1 MKSIQDIL
9 GGKKNMKR
17 LTKLEKLKIILDLR
31 AEGWRGSMEDYYLY
45 RLAWKVMEKQLCLE
59 K

>member
-1 MKSIQDIL
+1 
-9 GGKKNMKR
+9 MKR
-17 LTKLEKLKIILDLR
+17 LTKSEKKKIIQELR

-45 RLAWKVMEKQLCLE
+45 RLAWKIMEKQLCLE